1 MILIG
6 SRALALRCPSALT
19 RPPRDFDWVC
29 TQVEYEQWMDKNA
42 DKIQPTKVY
51 ALPEFNKQIVEG
63 STNLEFEIITPGH
76 STELL
81 AELVHGDKDSIDTP
95 FGKIPS
101 LDMLYT
107 IKDAHRFKKFNYD
120 QSVFWKT
127 AIDYHMMKSA
137 GAVIRPEYA
146 AFHKMRETES
156 YAAQKH
162 PKLNTSKENFFK
174 DDGITYVHDH
184 DDLHLSVKLYDRP
197 AYTYYLKDNEPVL
210 CDKQKFFAV
219 SEDIRLAGGCE
230 EAMTLAIERSLV
242 PSPGVWTPDFAM
254 RFALGKICSS
264 ITSGFFRRYC
274 HDHIFDIIK
283 LYEQTSKGYW
293 DKFQQDVK
301 DGKVRPF
308 NSTTS
313 AYGATA

>member
-19 RPPRDFDWVC
+19 RPPCDFDWVC
-29 TQVEYEQWMDKNA
+29 TQVEYEGWMDKNA
-42 DKIQPTKVY
+42 DKIRPTKVY

-81 AELVHGDKDSIDTP
+81 AELVYGDKDSINTP

-101 LDMLYT
+101 LDMLFS

-120 QSVFWKT
+120 ASGFWKT

-146 AFHKMRETES
+146 AFHKMREAES

-162 PKLNTSKENFFK
+162 PKLNTRQRELFQGRWNC
-174 DDGITYVHDH
+174 I
-184 DDLHLSVKLYDRP
+184 
-197 AYTYYLKDNEPVL
+197 
-210 CDKQKFFAV
+210 FA
-219 SEDIRLAGGCE
+219 
-230 EAMTLAIERSLV
+230 
-242 PSPGVWTPDFAM
+242 
-254 RFALGKICSS
+254 
-264 ITSGFFRRYC
+264 
-274 HDHIFDIIK
+274 
-283 LYEQTSKGYW
+283 
-293 DKFQQDVK
+293 
-301 DGKVRPF
+301 
-308 NSTTS
+308 
-313 AYGATA
+313 